1 MTTAARINEFELA
14 AVRRPGTFPSFTTTA
29 RRWWSAAWPGL
40 LAICIVLLAWQLLYL
55 SGIKPAYVLPDPLT
69 VLTRLG
75 GLAVTPEFWAGA
87 ATTMLRAVTGFAVA
101 LAIGTALGAAVA
113 RSRVLRAA
121 IGSLLSGLQTMPSIA
136 WFPLAI
142 LFFGLTEQAILFV
155 IVLGAAPSIAN
166 GLISGIDDV
175 PPQLLRAG
183 HALGARNLSLLRF
196 VILPAALPTYVAGLK
211 QGWAFAWRSL
221 LAGELLV
228 TISQATALGVLLS
241 NARNFADAPTLLA
254 VMIVILIIGMLV
266 DGVFSRVA
274 RGIRS
279 RRGLGSA
286 GALRRA
292 GARSL
297 AGGNLAPVPD
307 LALTPGLAPAS
318 APVDGVSPEAL
329 E

>member
-1 MTTAARINEFELA
+1 MSTITRLSGLDLPGTPGTLSPRAARPALPRANRIWA
-14 AVRRPGTFPSFTTTA
+14 AI
-29 RRWWSAAWPGL
+29 WPGL
-40 LAICIVLLAWQLLYL
+40 LAVLIVLGAWQLLYL
-55 SGIKPAYVLPDPLT
+55 SGIKPSYVLPDPLT

-75 GLAVTPEFWAGA
+75 ELAVTAEFWVGA
-87 ATTMLRAVTGFAVA
+87 ATTMTRAVVGFAIA
-101 LAIGTALGAAVA
+101 LTIGTVLGAAVA

-142 LFFGLTEQAILFV
+142 LFFGLTEQAIMFV

-175 PPQLLRAG
+175 PPPLLRAG
-183 HALGARNLSLLRF
+183 HALGARGFALLRF

-254 VMIVILIIGMLV
+254 VMIVILIIGMLI
-266 DGVFSRVA
+266 DGAFSWAASR
-274 RGIRS
+274 IRR
-279 RRGLGSA
+279 RRGLGA
-286 GALRRA
+286 VRL
-292 GARSL
+292 
-297 AGGNLAPVPD
+297 
-307 LALTPGLAPAS
+307 
-318 APVDGVSPEAL
+318 
-329 E
+329 

>member
-1 MTTAARINEFELA
+1 MSA
-14 AVRRPGTFPSFTTTA
+14 AVPTQVAEGGMRAAADTTRLRRLGPRRQPRGIATRLWA
-29 RRWWSAAWPGL
+29 RSWPPL
-40 LAICIVLLAWQLLYL
+40 LAIAIVVVAWELLVV
-55 SGIKPAYVLPDPLT
+55 SGVKPAYVLPDPLT
-69 VLTRLG
+69 VFERLG
-75 GLAVTPEFWAGA
+75 ELVREPAFWGGVT
-87 ATTMLRAVTGFAVA
+87 TTMARAAVGFVVA
-101 LAIGTALGAAVA
+101 LAIGTVLGAAVA
-113 RSRVLRAA
+113 RSRILRAA
-121 IGSLLSGLQTMPSIA
+121 VGSLLSGLQTMPSIA

-183 HALGARNLSLLRF
+183 HTLGARGLRMLRY

-228 TISQATALGVLLS
+228 TVSQVLALGVLLS

-266 DGVFSRVA
+266 DGVFSWLA
-274 RGIRS
+274 NGIRR
-279 RRGLGSA
+279 RRGLGA
-286 GALRRA
+286 VRL
-292 GARSL
+292 
-297 AGGNLAPVPD
+297 
-307 LALTPGLAPAS
+307 
-318 APVDGVSPEAL
+318 
-329 E
+329 

>member
-1 MTTAARINEFELA
+1 MTAAIEPVFGEGSPKRA
-14 AVRRPGTFPSFTTTA
+14 AEPGTALPDGAARRPRVGVK
-29 RRWWSAAWPGL
+29 RAWRCVWPPV
-40 LAICIVLLAWQLLYL
+40 LAVGIVLISWELLCL

-69 VLTRLG
+69 VFGRLG
-75 GLAVTPEFWAGA
+75 ELLGEPAFWGGA
-87 ATTMLRAVTGFAVA
+87 ATTMGRAVIGFAVA

-113 RSRVLRAA
+113 RSRILRAA
-121 IGSLLSGLQTMPSIA
+121 VGSLLSGLQTMPSIA

-142 LFFGLTEQAILFV
+142 LFFGLTEQAIMFV

-183 HALGARNLSLLRF
+183 HTLGARGFRMLCH

-228 TISQATALGVLLS
+228 TISQVLALGVLLS

-254 VMIVILIIGMLV
+254 VMIVILVIGMIV
-266 DGVFSRVA
+266 DGVFSWLA
-274 RGIRS
+274 NGIRR
-279 RRGLGSA
+279 RRGLGA
-286 GALRRA
+286 VRL
-292 GARSL
+292 
-297 AGGNLAPVPD
+297 
-307 LALTPGLAPAS
+307 
-318 APVDGVSPEAL
+318 
-329 E
+329 